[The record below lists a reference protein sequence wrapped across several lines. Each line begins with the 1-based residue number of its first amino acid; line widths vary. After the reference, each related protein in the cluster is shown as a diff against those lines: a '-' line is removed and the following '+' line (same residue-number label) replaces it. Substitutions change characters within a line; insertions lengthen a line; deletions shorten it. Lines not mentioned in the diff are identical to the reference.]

1 MTEITRVALLPIAK
15 GSVSKLWMGTFAAI
29 LLGGTVAIAAK
40 PPLVDVKTLKAGE
53 GANPTPADLIMINY
67 VGRLDNGTV
76 FDQNQHVVMQ
86 MQGVVPG
93 FAKGLAQTQR
103 GGKYRI
109 KIPAKLAYG
118 DKGVGPIP
126 ANSNLSFDVEV
137 IDFRNRAELE
147 AQQRMME
154 RMMRS
159 QGGGAAHGGAAGGMP
174 GGPDGMPGAPEGAPQ
189 PGQ

>member
-1 MTEITRVALLPIAK
+1 
-15 GSVSKLWMGTFAAI
+15 
-29 LLGGTVAIAAK
+29 
-40 PPLVDVKTLKAGE
+40 
-53 GANPTPADLIMINY
+53 MINY

-76 FDQNQHVVMQ
+76 FDQNKNVVMQ

-93 FAKGLAQTQR
+93 FAKALAQTQR
-103 GGKYRI
+103 GGKYLV

-126 ANSNLSFDVEV
+126 ANSNITFDLEV

-154 RMMRS
+154 QAMR
-159 QGGGAAHGGAAGGMP
+159 GRGAAAGAHGAPA
-174 GGPDGMPGAPEGAPQ
+174 GGPDGMPAGGPDGAGVGAPP
-189 PGQ
+189 PGM